1 VVRWQGCSPE
11 KWKPACRQRQILTL
25 ENMRYTL
32 IVVNGSPVPRKIGTG
47 KSVSECNHTV
57 KNAEQIRT
65 SVITKWLK
73 IYNLREVQHLAGHR
87 YISSTE
93 SYLQNDM
100 EGLKEEVQQ
109 FHPLG

>member
-1 VVRWQGCSPE
+1 MLHFRVFN
-11 KWKPACRQRQILTL
+11 L
-25 ENMRYTL
+25 
-32 IVVNGSPVPRKIGTG
+32 
-47 KSVSECNHTV
+47 SVL
-57 KNAEQIRT
+57 NAKQIRI
-65 SVITKWLK
+65 SVITEWLK
-73 IYNLREVQHLAGHR
+73 MYNLREVQHLAGHR